1 MADLILALFSALE
14 TGIRGVFELGL
25 LYEMLIP
32 LWFYSSLVD
41 ATTSLAL
48 PSDPSTPAAKSSDVL
63 RFALKTV
70 NEQLDFLKGQWESD
84 KHRLL
89 GERDVLR
96 EAAKRAENDKARRA
110 RDEKKRG
117 GIEAVG

>member
-1 MADLILALFSALE
+1 MPFSALE
-14 TGIRGVFELGL
+14 TGIKGMVKLNLLYGL
-25 LYEMLIP
+25 LNSLC
-32 LWFYSSLVD
+32 FCSSVMD
-41 ATTSLAL
+41 ATSLAL

-70 NEQLDFLKGQWESD
+70 NEQLDFLKDQWEGD

-96 EAAKRAENDKARRA
+96 EAAKRTEEDKAHRG

-117 GIEAVG
+117 GVEAVG